1 MAARQRRDCW
11 FENMTVTDLCTMYVT
26 TRGDNDDGD
35 DDEGSDDDD
44 DGDDA
49 KDVTK
54 IKPLT
59 TNLPVS

>member
-35 DDEGSDDDD
+35 DDEGSDE
-44 DGDDA
+44 
-49 KDVTK
+49 DVTK